1 MASIEFYLLITAF
14 LMLLSVFASKL
25 SSKYG
30 IPSLFIFLGLG
41 MLAGSDGI
49 LGIYFDNVELAQN
62 IGTLALIFILFGGGL
77 DTAWK
82 SIKPVLK
89 DGLILATFGV
99 LFTAFFAAICVYYV
113 LDFTFI
119 ESLLVGAIIS
129 STDAAAVFA
138 ILRAK
143 GISLKKKLTPLLE
156 LESGSNDPMAIFLTV
171 AILQILMLPESSSVS
186 EWIFKFFLQFLIGG
200 ILGYIFGILLPSI
213 LNRIHLSFYGLYP
226 VFTIGWI
233 LFLFSSVSLLDG
245 NGFLAVYLAGIIAN
259 TKEFVHKKNLIGFH
273 EGLSWIMQITVFLAL
288 GLLVFPSELPD
299 VMISGLIIAFWLMF
313 IARPAGVFLST
324 SFSSFSIRE
333 KAFISWVGLRGAVP
347 IILATYPYL
356 QGFEK
361 SNLIFN
367 IVFFIVLFSILI
379 QGTTLP
385 LMAKWLKVESKSK
398 DFKPENVLASPLFY
412 HTLKQFYIEENSKVI
427 GLSIVELNLPAD
439 FLILL
444 IKRQNDYIKPTGSTI
459 LEENDMLLIQCNSEN
474 RYKKVLKRFKN

>member
-1 MASIEFYLLITAF
+1 MESIELYLLITAF
-14 LMLLSVFASKL
+14 LMLLSVLASKL
-25 SSKYG
+25 STNFG

-49 LGIYFDNVELAQN
+49 LGIHFDNVELAQN

-82 SIKPVLK
+82 AIKPVLK
-89 DGLILATFGV
+89 DGLILATLGV
-99 LFTAFFAAICVYYV
+99 LLTAFFVALCVYYI
-113 LDFTFI
+113 LDFTFL
-119 ESLLVGAIIS
+119 ESLLLGAIIS

-171 AILQILMLPESSSVS
+171 AILQILLLPESSSVS
-186 EWIFKFFLQFLIGG
+186 EWLFKFFLQFIIGG
-200 ILGYIFGILLPSI
+200 ALGFVFGYLLPHI

-233 LFLFSSVSLLDG
+233 LFLFAGSSMLGG
-245 NGFLAVYLAGIIAN
+245 NGFLAVYVAGIVAN

-299 VMISGLIIAFWLMF
+299 VALSGLIIAFWLMF
-313 IARPAGVFLST
+313 VARPAGVFLST
-324 SFSSFSIRE
+324 MFSSFTIKE
-333 KAFISWVGLRGAVP
+333 KTFISWVGLRGAVP

-356 QGFEK
+356 QGIEK

-385 LMAKWLKVESKSK
+385 LVARWLNVESKSK
-398 DFKPENVLASPLFY
+398 DFKPEDIIASPLFY
-412 HTLKQFYIEENSKVI
+412 HTLKQFYIEQDSPAI
-427 GLSIVELNLPAD
+427 GLSIVELNLPTD

-444 IKRQNDYIKPTGSTI
+444 IKREKDYIKPTGSSI
-459 LEENDMLLIQCNSEN
+459 LKENDMLLIQCNSEN
-474 RYKKVLKRFKN
+474 KYKRVLKRFSS

>member
-1 MASIEFYLLITAF
+1 MESIELYLLVAAF
-14 LMLLSVFASKL
+14 LLLLSVFSSKL
-25 SSKYG
+25 STNFG
-30 IPSLFIFLGLG
+30 VPALFIFLGLG

-49 LGIYFDNVELAQN
+49 LGIHFDDVVIAQN

-89 DGLILATFGV
+89 DGLILATIGV
-99 LFTAFFAAICVYYV
+99 LLTAFFVAICVYYI

-156 LESGSNDPMAIFLTV
+156 LESGSNDPMAIFLTIAV
-171 AILQILMLPESSSVS
+171 LQIITLPESLSVS
-186 EWIFKFFLQFLIGG
+186 EWIYKFFLQFFVGG
-200 ILGYIFGILLPSI
+200 ILGYLFGFLLPLI
-213 LNRIHLSFYGLYP
+213 LNRVHLSFYGLYP

-233 LFLFSSVSLLDG
+233 LFLFAGSSMLGG
-245 NGFLAVYLAGIIAN
+245 NGFLAVYLAGIVAN

-288 GLLVFPSELPD
+288 GLLVFPSQLPD
-299 VMISGLIIAFWLMF
+299 VAIEGFIIALWLMF
-313 IARPAGVFLST
+313 VARPAGVFLST
-324 SFSSFSIRE
+324 IFSSFSFKE
-333 KAFISWVGLRGAVP
+333 KTFISWVGLRGAVP

-356 QGFEK
+356 QGFSH

-367 IVFFIVLFSILI
+367 IVFFVVLFSILV

-385 LMAKWLKVESKSK
+385 LMAKWLDVKSTTTKPNNKVI
-398 DFKPENVLASPLFY
+398 ASPLFY
-412 HTLKQFYIEENSKVI
+412 HTLKQFYLENNSKAV
-427 GLSIVELNLPAD
+427 GFSIVELNLPND

-444 IKRQNDYIKPTGSTI
+444 IKREDYYFKPTGSTI
-459 LEENDMLLIQCNSEN
+459 LKENDMLLIQCESDIK
-474 RYKKVLKRFKN
+474 YKRVLEKFMI